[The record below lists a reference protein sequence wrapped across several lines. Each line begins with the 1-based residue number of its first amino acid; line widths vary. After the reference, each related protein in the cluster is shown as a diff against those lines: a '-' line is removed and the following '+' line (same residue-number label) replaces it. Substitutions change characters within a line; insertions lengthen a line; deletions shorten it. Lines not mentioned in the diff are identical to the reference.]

1 MGNNKLSFSFKNNYF
16 DFRSFGEEIKPY
28 IDDSVFLELEKQ
40 TKKSINVYFQKN
52 TAHLKDDL
60 I

>member
-1 MGNNKLSFSFKNNYF
+1 MGNNKLSFSFRNTYF
-16 DFRSFGEEIKPY
+16 DFRSFGDEIKPY

-40 TKKSINVYFQKN
+40 TKKSSNVF
-52 TAHLKDDL
+52 